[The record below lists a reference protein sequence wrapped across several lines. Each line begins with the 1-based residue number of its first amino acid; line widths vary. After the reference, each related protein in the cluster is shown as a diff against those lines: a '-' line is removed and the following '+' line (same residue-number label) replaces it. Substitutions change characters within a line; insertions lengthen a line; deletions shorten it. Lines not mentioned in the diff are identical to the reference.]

1 MAVAGIL
8 AGLKATKTKLSDHTF
23 LFQGAGEAAIGIASL
38 IAMAMEKHE
47 GNSKCTRT
55 HTYWLITLFLN
66 IF

>member
-47 GNSKCTRT
+47 GN
-55 HTYWLITLFLN
+55 LV
-66 IF
+66 